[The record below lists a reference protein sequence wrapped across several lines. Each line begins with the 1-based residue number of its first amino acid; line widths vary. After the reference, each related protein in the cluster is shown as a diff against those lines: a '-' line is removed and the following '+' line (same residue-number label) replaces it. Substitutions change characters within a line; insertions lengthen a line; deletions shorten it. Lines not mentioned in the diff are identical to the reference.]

1 MSQLSAQATH
11 GGRVFLLIWGLGALV
26 VGLTLA
32 SKTGVAW
39 FRAMVVSGLQG
50 RPVGQARAQNFGGLR
65 VIATVV
71 AIAGLIGIGAAI
83 VLLSRG

>member
-1 MSQLSAQATH
+1 MKGLGGIFLFVIFLLLISLRVMSQLGAQATH

-50 RPVGQARAQNFGGLR
+50 
-65 VIATVV
+65 
-71 AIAGLIGIGAAI
+71 
-83 VLLSRG
+83 